1 MVPLAAVA
9 VAETIVD
16 AREATVPSTVKPAAM
31 KSAESTANPA
41 RVKAAAMEA
50 AASVKTPAPA
60 MRASIGEV

>member
-1 MVPLAAVA
+1 
-9 VAETIVD
+9 
-16 AREATVPSTVKPAAM
+16 M